1 MLIIFNKTS
10 PDSLPL
16 IQASPKRDWM
26 DATLKKHAYHCLPL
40 TLANTNG
47 WVMELAQDVV
57 VYWEGGNAE
66 TQIISGSGIYTGT
79 PGIVA
84 FNIGWFIEAPGC
96 DVTYGPLPNYFFPDA
111 SCLSASVDGEWPEP
125 VLAQWL
131 LKPGKEITFKQS
143 MPVCFISI
151 QPKYLLEEMQ
161 YEIKEKW
168 NDAEY
173 LEQRKEYGKAKQEI
187 KLGNPPLTKWMKGI
201 RNLRTTLPKL
211 PTIK

>member
-1 MLIIFNKTS
+1 
-10 PDSLPL
+10 
-16 IQASPKRDWM
+16 M

-161 YEIKEKW
+161 YEIKETRNKTW
-168 NDAEY
+168 EPSTHEMDEGYTQSKNNFAKIANDKIKRTY
-173 LEQRKEYGKAKQEI
+173 LRLQ
-187 KLGNPPLTKWMKGI
+187 
-201 RNLRTTLPKL
+201 
-211 PTIK
+211 